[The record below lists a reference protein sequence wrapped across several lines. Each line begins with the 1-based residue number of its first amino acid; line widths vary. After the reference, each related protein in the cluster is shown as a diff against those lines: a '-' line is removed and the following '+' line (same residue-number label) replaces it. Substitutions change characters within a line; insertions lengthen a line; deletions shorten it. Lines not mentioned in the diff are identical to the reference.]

1 MGDNFGIQLA
11 KVITSGFS
19 ILSNNIGSTPE
30 KKTVTATKTVT
41 NTTSD
46 SSRSRAESESESTTT
61 PAPDYQK
68 LINDYINKI
77 GWSKEMTPE
86 QHKEH
91 AVNLMN
97 LRFATTTETSGGKRK
112 KPKTEKLKRKRIRVK
127 KDVDA
132 I

>member
-1 MGDNFGIQLA
+1 MSATAIA
-11 KVITSGFS
+11 
-19 ILSNNIGSTPE
+19 P
-30 KKTVTATKTVT
+30 TATQ
-41 NTTSD
+41 
-46 SSRSRAESESESTTT
+46 R
-61 PAPDYQK
+61 
-68 LINDYINKI
+68 INDYINKI

-97 LRFATTTETSGGKRK
+97 LRFATTPKTSGGKRK
-112 KPKTEKLKRKRIRVK
+112 KPKAEKPKRKRIRVK

>member
-1 MGDNFGIQLA
+1 MVDSVKSKIETM
-11 KVITSGFS
+11 I
-19 ILSNNIGSTPE
+19 NNI
-30 KKTVTATKTVT
+30 AW
-41 NTTSD
+41 TT
-46 SSRSRAESESESTTT
+46 
-61 PAPDYQK
+61 
-68 LINDYINKI
+68 
-77 GWSKEMTPE
+77 EMTPE

-112 KPKTEKLKRKRIRVK
+112 KPKPEKPKRKRIRVK

>member
-1 MGDNFGIQLA
+1 MSATAIAPTATQQ
-11 KVITSGFS
+11 I
-19 ILSNNIGSTPE
+19 NNYIE
-30 KKTVTATKTVT
+30 KKI
-41 NTTSD
+41 D
-46 SSRSRAESESESTTT
+46 F
-61 PAPDYQK
+61 
-68 LINDYINKI
+68 
-77 GWSKEMTPE
+77 SKEMTPE

-97 LRFATTTETSGGKRK
+97 LRFATTIETSGGKRK